1 MIAQM
6 LKSRSIRW
14 ALLGVIIGVIEVQWA
29 IVTDNLTPYIGAQ
42 AMGWVTI
49 VFGIGAGVYR
59 LMTTQSVGDK

>member
-6 LKSRSIRW
+6 LKSRSMRW
-14 ALLGVIIGVIEVQWA
+14 ALIGIILGVLEVQWG

-49 VFGIGAGVYR
+49 VFGVGAGIYR
-59 LMTTQSVGDK
+59 LLTTTSVGEK